1 MRKFLIWLT
10 FKSFFSQYW
19 KHLVHKVSSCMLCMP
34 MFFGFCKNQIKWH
47 SLTRRY
53 LRVSPKYG
61 QALREAHETLHPAGI
76 SLFGLI
82 AWGSNLHKCL
92 RLQCFFFS
100 YASYDTIF
108 VRWSSLSAEGKM
120 YVTET
125 RSSVKL
131 KKKSAWSKWLLLI
144 DIYTKLKSLKL
155 SPFVVYNQ
163 RLNIQKNA
171 EASWDKP
178 HLLEFRKKGKKY
190 FQHCF
195 IAILRLQHT
204 NLMLV

>member
-1 MRKFLIWLT
+1 MIQSYAEVLEGESEVWASSERSARNPQPGWDFLIWAD
-10 FKSFFSQYW
+10 
-19 KHLVHKVSSCMLCMP
+19 
-34 MFFGFCKNQIKWH
+34 G
-47 SLTRRY
+47 
-53 LRVSPKYG
+53 
-61 QALREAHETLHPAGI
+61 
-76 SLFGLI
+76 
-82 AWGSNLHKCL
+82 WGSNPHKCL

-100 YASYDTIF
+100 YASYHTIC

-131 KKKSAWSKWLLLI
+131 KKKSAWRKWLLLI

-155 SPFVVYNQ
+155 SPFVAYNQ

-178 HLLEFRKKGKKY
+178 HLLEIRKKGKKY

>member
-1 MRKFLIWLT
+1 MRTSGAQSILL
-10 FKSFFSQYW
+10 SARHAYVFFVFI
-19 KHLVHKVSSCMLCMP
+19 KK
-34 MFFGFCKNQIKWH
+34 QIKWY

-61 QALREAHETLHPAGI
+61 QALREAHETLNPAGI

-82 AWGSNLHKCL
+82 AWGSNPHKCL

-100 YASYDTIF
+100 YASYDAIC

-155 SPFVVYNQ
+155 SPFVVSNQ

-178 HLLEFRKKGKKY
+178 HLLEIRKKGKIY
-190 FQHCF
+190 LQHCF

>member
-1 MRKFLIWLT
+1 
-10 FKSFFSQYW
+10 
-19 KHLVHKVSSCMLCMP
+19 
-34 MFFGFCKNQIKWH
+34 MFFCFCKKQIKWY

-82 AWGSNLHKCL
+82 SWGSHLHKCL

-100 YASYDTIF
+100 YASYDTIC

-163 RLNIQKNA
+163 RLNIQRKQR
-171 EASWDKP
+171 
-178 HLLEFRKKGKKY
+178 LLEIDHTYWKFERKGKNI
-190 FQHCF
+190 FS
-195 IAILRLQHT
+195 T
-204 NLMLV
+204 VS

>member
-1 MRKFLIWLT
+1 
-10 FKSFFSQYW
+10 
-19 KHLVHKVSSCMLCMP
+19 

-100 YASYDTIF
+100 YASYDTIC

-144 DIYTKLKSLKL
+144 DIYTKLKFLKL